1 MKPIYVNKFC
11 QSLGFLLYQGST
23 VSGRTVTK
31 IIIVVEELE
40 QRVTIQAGV
49 AGGEVL

>member
-1 MKPIYVNKFC
+1 MKPHYVNKFC
-11 QSLGFLLYQGST
+11 QSLGFSLYQGST
-23 VSGRTVTK
+23 VCSRRVTK